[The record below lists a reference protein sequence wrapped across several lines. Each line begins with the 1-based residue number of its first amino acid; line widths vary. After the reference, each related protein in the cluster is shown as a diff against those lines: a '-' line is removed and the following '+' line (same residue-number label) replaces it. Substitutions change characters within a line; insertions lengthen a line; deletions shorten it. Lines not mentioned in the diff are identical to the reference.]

1 MRPDRGPIAKRAQRD
16 LTEVGLPPE
25 MPSKRNRSVYG
36 RLLMLVVALVAV
48 IQFPTFL
55 AVDSAVR
62 NNVLDRADQE
72 LDRGS
77 SVFAQLLEI
86 RGSQLS
92 ESVQVAARDF
102 AFREAVASG
111 DQATVQ
117 SVLVNHGGR
126 IKANFALMI
135 QPDGTVSASTTDL
148 IATARPFPFTE
159 LLAQAGNHRLFA
171 TVAALDG
178 QPYQI
183 VLAPVMAPRRIGW
196 VSMGFVLDGPAINK
210 FRELTGVEISLA
222 VSHYGSATQWLSTL
236 PNSDRAQLADYAGQA
251 ATKPKSAAA
260 SDYLTRVVTL
270 GSQAP
275 DKVEGVLQLS
285 VVKALQPYS
294 KLKEHLSLITLLS
307 LLLSVLGA
315 WALARGVTEPL
326 RRLMIAARRIGAGDY
341 QADVPV
347 DRNDELGELAGV
359 FNQMQRGIADR
370 ERHIEHQA
378 FHDSLT
384 GLPNRS
390 NVESLLL
397 ESIEVGKQ
405 TRTPIAVLMLDI
417 NRFKEINDTLGHN
430 IGDLLLI
437 GIGERLLESIRPNDT
452 VARLGGDEFLMV
464 IPGASAERA
473 RQRAEQVVRSV
484 AQSMHLQSM
493 DLFPDISIGIAM
505 FPEHGENAADLLRRA
520 DIAMYDAKNARQSIA
535 IYETGRDA
543 THLRRLSLVNELRR
557 AVTNDELRVYY
568 QPKMAMDEQTSTH
581 VEALVRWQH
590 PRDGLIAPDEFIPL
604 AEHAGSIHMITDW
617 MLRNVIRQCREWSDM
632 GLELGVAVNISAMDL
647 ATGNLPLV
655 VRNYLTQ
662 FGVAPNR
669 LLLEI
674 TESAV
679 MRDTSYALGVLNQLK
694 ACGVKLAIDDFGTGY
709 SSLAHLKR
717 LPVDE
722 LKIDKSFVM
731 NMTRDSDDA
740 VIVRSTIELGHNMGL
755 SVVAEGVEDEQAFR
769 MLKNFHCDVAQGYL
783 ISRPLPT
790 NEMTEWL
797 KAQRN
802 GSESPSLRL
811 VKAVPAS

>member
-1 MRPDRGPIAKRAQRD
+1 MRLDRPSVDQS
-16 LTEVGLPPE
+16 LPPE
-25 MPSKRNRSVYG
+25 PGSQRTRSLYG
-36 RLLMLVVALVAV
+36 RLLMLVIALVAV

-55 AVDSAVR
+55 AVDSAMR
-62 NNVLDRADQE
+62 RNVLDRADEE

-77 SVFAQLLEI
+77 SVFAQLLEM
-86 RGSQLS
+86 RGAQLS

-126 IKANFALMI
+126 INANFALLI
-135 QPDGTVSASTTDL
+135 QPDGTVSASTTPA
-148 IATARPFPFTE
+148 ISSARPFPFGE
-159 LLAQAGNHRLFA
+159 LLGHAGNHRSFA

-178 QPYQI
+178 RAYQV

-196 VSMGFVLDGPAINK
+196 VSMGFALDETALAK
-210 FRELTGVEISLA
+210 LRELTGLEISLA
-222 VSHYGSATQWLSTL
+222 VSHQSGATQWLSTL
-236 PNSDRAQLADYAGQA
+236 PTAERDQLAQHA
-251 ATKPKSAAA
+251 AQPPATSTQLDVPE
-260 SDYLTRVVTL
+260 YLTRVVSL
-270 GSQAP
+270 GGDAP
-275 DKVEGVLQLS
+275 DAVEGVLQLS
-285 VVKALQPYS
+285 VIKALQPYA

-307 LLLSVLGA
+307 LMLSILGA
-315 WALARGVTEPL
+315 WALTRGVTKPL

-341 QADVPV
+341 QGDVPV

-370 ERHIEHQA
+370 ERHIEYQA
-378 FHDSLT
+378 FHDALT

-390 NVESLLL
+390 NVEVLLS

-405 TRTPIAVLMLDI
+405 TKTPLAVLMLDV

-437 GIGERLLESIRPNDT
+437 RIGERLLESIRPNDT

-473 RQRAEQVVRSV
+473 RERAEQVVRSV
-484 AQSMHLQSM
+484 AKSMHLQSM
-493 DLFPDISIGIAM
+493 DLFPDISVGIAM

-520 DIAMYDAKNARQSIA
+520 DIAMYDAKNARLSIA

-543 THLRRLSLVNELRR
+543 THLRRLSLINELHR

-568 QPKMAMDEQTSTH
+568 QPKLAMDEQTSTH

-632 GLELGVAVNISAMDL
+632 GLELGVSVNISAMDL
-647 ATGNLPLV
+647 ATGNLPFV

-662 FGVAPNR
+662 FGVAPHR

-740 VIVRSTIELGHNMGL
+740 IIVRSTIELGHNMGL
-755 SVVAEGVEDEQAFR
+755 TVVAEGVEDEQAFR

-790 NEMTEWL
+790 DEMTEWL
-797 KAQRN
+797 KAQRSN
-802 GSESPSLRL
+802 SESSPLRL
-811 VKAVPAS
+811 VKAVPAP